1 MTREEVIVKVTEI
14 LLKYSK
20 SDLTAESVTEQTTL
34 LNDLSINSARLVD
47 IILDFE
53 DVFDIQVEDSDADAV
68 NTLGDSVD
76 LILKKISS

>member
-1 MTREEVIVKVTEI
+1 MEREEVIKKVTEI

-20 SDLTAESVTEQTTL
+20 SDLKADDVTEKTTL
-34 LNDLSINSARLVD
+34 LEDLSINSARLVD

-53 DVFDIQVEDSDADAV
+53 DVFNIQVEDADADSV

-76 LILKKISS
+76 LILKKL